1 MGTIQ
6 IKKVEKTVVTGKQGD
21 IYFYISMLVSEME
34 DKNSM
39 TKAEMKKLIKEL
51 TWYVGMLRRD
61 INECYM
67 QDALDD
73 LTDIQGISAQLQEA
87 VEQRLGK

>member
-1 MGTIQ
+1 
-6 IKKVEKTVVTGKQGD
+6 
-21 IYFYISMLVSEME
+21 
-34 DKNSM
+34 M